1 MKKLIAV
8 TIAVL
13 LLAGCG
19 AATGVKVGLGHSI
32 SIARSTDAA
41 AGKDGSAIVSTV
53 MTAAA
58 FDANGKILGVSI
70 DAADSTVN
78 FNAQGKITSKLDEKQ
93 KSKVELGKDYGMI
106 AASKIGKEW
115 YEQVAELEKWM
126 KGKTVDQVKAMKVK
140 SEASGGNVTDETDLN
155 TKVTITVDDFLFT
168 LEEAYKNA
176 K

>member
-8 TIAVL
+8 TLAVL

-19 AATGVKVGLGHSI
+19 AATGVKVGLGHTI
-32 SIARSTDAA
+32 SIGRSTDAA
-41 AGKDGSAIVSTV
+41 ADKDGSAIVSTV

-58 FDANGKILGVSI
+58 FDANGKILGVTI
-70 DAADSTVN
+70 DAAEGTVN
-78 FNAQGKITSKLDEKQ
+78 FNAQGKITSKLDEMQ
-93 KSKVELGKDYGMI
+93 KTKVELGKDYGMVKG
-106 AASKIGKEW
+106 SKIGKEW
-115 YEQVAELEKWM
+115 YEQIAELEKWM

-140 SEASGGNVTDETDLN
+140 SSEEGGNVTDEPDLN
-155 TKVTITVDDFLFT
+155 SKVTLSVDNFLST